1 MTMEP
6 KDPTGSALV
15 FPGMAPTRFTDV
27 AKFMLINPHARGLLK
42 SADEVLGYSLFD
54 RYRAADGD
62 YTEYAQVAFFLNCV
76 ALAQW
81 AEQEYGM
88 RPAAAAGPSFGSKAA
103 AVFSGVLEFADAVR
117 MTARMARV
125 ENDYFTREFQDA
137 VTFSF
142 TRTPWEKL
150 EEVLAELDERGEW
163 HDLSCH
169 IDDDFYMVSLD
180 GSNVEWM
187 EKRLRSMGGMPLYTM
202 RPPMHCGVFGP
213 LRDRIAQEV
222 LAELEFADPVL
233 PVVADQDGSLLT
245 TGEQVRQM
253 ILDGYVL
260 PVRWPDVV
268 ATLRERLGVEQLYV
282 CGPDSLFGRV
292 RITTRSFADVVPV
305 KPRTAMLPRRATA
318 AA

>member
-1 MTMEP
+1 MQP
-6 KDPTGSALV
+6 KDRTGSALV

-42 SADEVLGYSLFD
+42 TADEVLGYSLFD
-54 RYRAADGD
+54 RYREADGD
-62 YTEYAQVAFFLNCV
+62 YTEYAQVAFFINSL

-88 RPAAAAGPSFGSKAA
+88 QPDAVAGPSFGSKAA
-103 AVFSGVLEFADAVR
+103 AVFSGVLDFADAVR
-117 MTARMARV
+117 MTADMARV
-125 ENDYFTREFQDA
+125 ENDYFAQEFQDA

-142 TRTPWEKL
+142 TRTSRENL
-150 EEVLAELDERGEW
+150 DEVLAELDERGEW

-169 IDDDFYMVSLD
+169 IDDDFYMISLD

-187 EKRLRSMGGMPLYTM
+187 GKRLRSLGGMPLYTM
-202 RPPMHCGVFGP
+202 RPPMHCSVFGA
-213 LRDRIAQEV
+213 LRDRIEQEV
-222 LAELEFADPVL
+222 LAGVGFADPAL

-245 TGEQVRQM
+245 TGGQVRQM

-260 PVRWPDVV
+260 PVRWPEVV
-268 ATLRERLGVEQLYV
+268 ATLRERLAVEQLYV

-292 RITTRSFADVVPV
+292 RITTRSFDEVVSV
-305 KPRTAMLPRRATA
+305 KPRTAMLPRRTA
-318 AA
+318 AAA